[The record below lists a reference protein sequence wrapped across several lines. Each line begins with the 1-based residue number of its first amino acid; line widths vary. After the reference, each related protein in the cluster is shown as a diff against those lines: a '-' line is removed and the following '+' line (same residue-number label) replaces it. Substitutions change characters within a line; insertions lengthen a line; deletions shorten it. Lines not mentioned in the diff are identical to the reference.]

1 MDHIQ
6 EHRSLLASA
15 GKRLL
20 VSIARRLPL
29 WPTSDHLTLIGPTE
43 LWILIAAGGFYV
55 AAHPWVEITSA
66 PRPLVGRQRVRAVA
80 GLTLVFV
87 ASAMR
92 NTRTLYLAEPCQD
105 AVLMTLFAGVP
116 GLPPLPANVLAVA
129 VMSSANFVMADRWVF
144 RAAPLAVAC
153 VLLAPGAAAALAAWE
168 RYVAATEPR
177 LDRAPLSRRPRHGA
191 WDAISAGVRVE
202 LESLTSSRDVPSDAS
217 STQRTPP
224 QPATTVSRIGA
235 AAIGVPCERTTS

>member
-1 MDHIQ
+1 
-6 EHRSLLASA
+6 
-15 GKRLL
+15 
-20 VSIARRLPL
+20 
-29 WPTSDHLTLIGPTE
+29 
-43 LWILIAAGGFYV
+43 
-55 AAHPWVEITSA
+55 
-66 PRPLVGRQRVRAVA
+66 
-80 GLTLVFV
+80 
-87 ASAMR
+87 MR

-105 AVLMTLFAGVP
+105 AVLMTLYTGVP

-177 LDRAPLSRRPRHGA
+177 LDRARL
-191 WDAISAGVRVE
+191 
-202 LESLTSSRDVPSDAS
+202 SSRDVPSDAS